1 MKCRFDGAYC
11 YTKLASER
19 ISHGRTCSHCK
30 IKKAACSF
38 NKGIFSLGT
47 VSSEEVSGALEK
59 LTNTVSLLVDKV
71 DRLTSKVVILWGH
84 VGDMC
89 HDYNSGAKDPD
100 SPEELMLEASL
111 EGWQASCTKLKDLK
125 GINSKAL
132 WWVMQWRLDEDMA
145 QL

>member
-1 MKCRFDGAYC
+1 
-11 YTKLASER
+11 
-19 ISHGRTCSHCK
+19 
-30 IKKAACSF
+30 
-38 NKGIFSLGT
+38 
-47 VSSEEVSGALEK
+47 
-59 LTNTVSLLVDKV
+59 
-71 DRLTSKVVILWGH
+71 
-84 VGDMC
+84 MC
-89 HDYNSGAKDPD
+89 HNYNSGAKDPD